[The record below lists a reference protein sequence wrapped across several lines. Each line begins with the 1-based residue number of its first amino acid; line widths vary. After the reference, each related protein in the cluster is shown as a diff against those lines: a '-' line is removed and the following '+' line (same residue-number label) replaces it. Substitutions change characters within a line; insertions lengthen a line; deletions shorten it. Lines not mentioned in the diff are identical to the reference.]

1 MTAVTAIWAAEMLLE
16 CAGAYFNLKRSKLL
30 SAILLLCAVCDAA
43 TFLIFELFGRTAYA
57 WSYWGAHSLKGL
69 LLIWLGCSICGK
81 LVNEKDESKV
91 TYVSAFT
98 SMVTL
103 GLVTSCMFSADTLKN
118 RLLDGEIT
126 ANLMLAGLIGLSWIC
141 RQSAISGQWKWIVTG
156 FLMMI
161 GSDLL
166 FTALWTFWDGARHWY
181 PLGTIAALGVWV
193 AGPILPYRLKDCR
206 LSLGQRVQEAER
218 ISVC

>member
-1 MTAVTAIWAAEMLLE
+1 MTAYLPWAVEILLE
-16 CAGAYFNLKRSKLL
+16 CAGAQIYFRRSKLL
-30 SAILLLCAVCDAA
+30 SAILAFCALSDVA
-43 TFLIFELFGRTAYA
+43 LFIVYGRPIYPWASWA
-57 WSYWGAHSLKGL
+57 QMALKGL

-98 SMVTL
+98 SMVTV

-141 RQSAISGQWKWIVTG
+141 RQSAISGPWKWIVIG
-156 FLMMI
+156 FLVMI

-166 FTALWTFWDGARHWY
+166 FTALWTFWDGARQWY
-181 PLGTIAALGVWV
+181 PLGTIAAQLVWV

-206 LSLGQRVQEAER
+206 LSLGQKIQEAER
-218 ISVC
+218 VSVC